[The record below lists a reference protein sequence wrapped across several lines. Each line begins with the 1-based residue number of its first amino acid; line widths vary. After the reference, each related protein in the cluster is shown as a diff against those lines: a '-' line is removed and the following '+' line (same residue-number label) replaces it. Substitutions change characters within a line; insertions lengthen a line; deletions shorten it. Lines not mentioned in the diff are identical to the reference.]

1 MDLMDGF
8 DGSMWVDDGMH
19 GMGWFRLISS
29 LFRTWFGPNSN
40 QLASGACFAHSA
52 QVWTCCKDWLRS
64 FSNSR
69 SMATSSRRDF
79 NLLSRCQPE
88 APPLLIWLLAPVT
101 RGSGRCDDNV
111 FTIAL
116 RTQVYGEMSYH
127 KGHSNK

>member
-1 MDLMDGF
+1 MEW
-8 DGSMWVDDGMH
+8 DGSD
-19 GMGWFRLISS
+19 
-29 LFRTWFGPNSN
+29 LFQACFGPVWDPIQISW
-40 QLASGACFAHSA
+40 LLGPALHTVHKFGHVAKTGYGAFRIHA
-52 QVWTCCKDWLRS
+52 QWRPAPEETLTFC
-64 FSNSR
+64 
-69 SMATSSRRDF
+69 
-79 NLLSRCQPE
+79 LSRCQPE